1 MTLSLVLQA
10 IFAGVTNGIVY
21 ALVGMGLSAI
31 FKGSRVINA
40 MQGEFSVVGA
50 MTTVLLL
57 TKAGWPYPA
66 AIAAGALAGALLGAG
81 LELAFVRHMARKNAS
96 EDSFL
101 LLTIGLALT
110 LSAGTL
116 FFVGRDGYLLPP
128 FGEGVLIVLDAVI
141 QFHALWLIAIGI
153 GATLALRAFF
163 HRTSVGLSMMAA
175 SIDADG
181 AATTGINVARMRT
194 YTFFLGGSW
203 AACSARWAASW

>member
-10 IFAGVTNGIVY
+10 VFAGVTNGMVY
-21 ALVGMGLSAI
+21 ALVGMGLAAI

-40 MQGEFSVVGA
+40 MQGEFSVIGA

-66 AIAAGALAGALLGAG
+66 AILGGSLAGALVGAFI
-81 LELAFVRHMARKNAS
+81 EVAFVRYMAAKNAS

-110 LSAGTL
+110 LSASIL
-116 FFVGRDGYLLPP
+116 FFVGRDGHLLPP
-128 FGEGVLIVLDAVI
+128 LGGEGVLIVLDAVM

-153 GATLALRAFF
+153 GAVGAIKCDGRGQHHVLVG
-163 HRTSVGLSMMAA
+163 TSVGHR
-175 SIDADG
+175 G
-181 AATTGINVARMRT
+181 YVGR
-194 YTFFLGGSW
+194 
-203 AACSARWAASW
+203 

>member
-10 IFAGVTNGIVY
+10 LFAGVTNGIVY

-40 MQGEFSVVGA
+40 MQGEFAVIGA

-66 AIAAGALAGALLGAG
+66 AIAGGALAGALVGAFI
-81 LELAFVRHMARKNAS
+81 EVAFVRYMAKKNAS

-110 LSAGTL
+110 LSASIL
-116 FFVGRDGYLLPP
+116 FFVGRDGHLLPP
-128 FGEGVLIVLDAVI
+128 LGGEGVLIVLDAVI

-153 GATLALRAFF
+153 GATLALRAFYPPHHDRPVDDGGLDRRGWRGD
-163 HRTSVGLSMMAA
+163 HRHQRRAHAYLHLRAGRPVGRS
-175 SIDADG
+175 
-181 AATTGINVARMRT
+181 
-194 YTFFLGGSW
+194 
-203 AACSARWAASW
+203 WAASW